1 MTTLPSVRSLW
12 PACCLLAAVVGPFT
26 AVAHAQIVSKSI
38 GKAERAAADRPAGT
52 WRGTATEA
60 LGDGSPLSYP
70 IELEFTGPDDALRL
84 HVRGTARVPAE
95 GQTLTVSISAR
106 YEGRFAAGKLALRS
120 TQIEVKIVES
130 GETIPS
136 APQQLEGTF
145 ADGKLTGQVG
155 SQQDGW
161 TKFEATPAGANT
173 TTNAPAPAAVPLAGT
188 YRGTVREPG
197 PDGRELNYPI
207 VFEFT
212 GDAGSLRATA
222 KATVQYPT
230 PNGPT
235 PVEFAGSYQGRVVD
249 GRAELESTQ
258 VTARIV
264 AQNRT
269 ETLPTQQLRG
279 RFENGRFVGTV
290 DSDGNAPAHVELQRE
305 GGAPVPAPVHDRVD
319 DQPAPP
325 VRNGGSRGKSA
336 YDTLVLEPRELPD
349 PSMGGIASHT
359 VLVPKGWQFQG
370 GARWNANPDHIVDFV
385 GELAGPA
392 QESLRFLPNRLFNY
406 SRIQS
411 QLGVQDETRGQRNPD
426 GSTARH
432 APQKPGEVATE
443 VFLRELRPAASDVEL
458 LVAERMPN
466 LEESYRAAN
475 KSWLDMIEASLAQMR
490 SQQLPGMQSDSQT
503 WLVVERARVRYR
515 ESGVAFEEEF
525 QYAIWGMHSYSQN
538 EMMRTDNG
546 FWLTSMTRSARAKAG
561 ELDGRI
567 ATLMVCADSV
577 RETPRW
583 AYAVGE
589 IRLAI
594 ARAKAEGARA
604 NLQAAIQRGE
614 QAARDR
620 AALSDQQMASWRDRQ
635 DSLDRMHKA
644 TVDTLA
650 ERQDFRSAEG
660 KTYTLTNHYDR
671 AFRTSNG
678 GMIITNDV
686 NFRPEADPALRQVQ
700 WEELKRV
707 DPFRDGR

>member
-1 MTTLPSVRSLW
+1 MTHLPRLRSLW
-12 PACCLLAAVVGPFT
+12 PACCLLAVGIGSF
-26 AVAHAQIVSKSI
+26 AVAAPAQIVSKGL
-38 GKAERAAADRPAGT
+38 GKVERPVADRPVGT

-60 LGDGSPLSYP
+60 LGDGSPLTYP
-70 IELEFTGPDDALRL
+70 VELEFTGTDDALRL
-84 HVRGTARVPAE
+84 HVRGTAKVDAE

-120 TQIEVKIVES
+120 TQVDVKVVET
-130 GETIPS
+130 GEAIPS

-145 ADGKLTGQVG
+145 ANGKLTGQVG

-161 TKFEATPAGANT
+161 TKFEATPAGATPVANDR
-173 TTNAPAPAAVPLAGT
+173 APAAVPVTGK
-188 YRGTVREPG
+188 YRGTVREAG
-197 PDGRELNYPI
+197 PDGQELRYPI

-212 GDAGSLRATA
+212 GDAGNLQATA
-222 KATVQYPT
+222 NATVQYPT
-230 PNGPT
+230 PNGTT
-235 PVEFAGSYQGRVVD
+235 PVEFAGSYRGKVQD
-249 GRAELESTQ
+249 GRLEMESTR

-269 ETLPTQQLRG
+269 ETLPLQRLVG
-279 RFENGRFVGTV
+279 RLENGRFVGTV
-290 DSDGNAPAHVELQRE
+290 ESEGNSPAHVELQRD
-305 GGAPVPAPVHDRVD
+305 GGKPIDEATNDRVD
-319 DQPAPP
+319 DEVRPP
-325 VRNGGSRGKSA
+325 VRSGAGGGKSA
-336 YDTLVLEPRELPD
+336 YGTLVLEPQEIVD
-349 PSMGGIASHT
+349 PAMGGIASHT
-359 VLVPKGWQFQG
+359 VLVPRGWRFQG

-385 GELAGPA
+385 GELSGPG
-392 QESLRFLPNRLFNY
+392 QESLRFLPNRMFTY
-406 SRIQS
+406 ARVQS
-411 QLGVQDETRGQRNPD
+411 QLGVQDDTRGQQRPD

-443 VFLRELRPAASDVEL
+443 VFLRELRPGASDVEL

-475 KSWLDMIEASLAQMR
+475 KSWLDMIEASLAQLR
-490 SQQLPGMQSDSQT
+490 SQPIAGMQSDSQT

-515 ESGVAFEEEF
+515 ENGASYEEEF

-546 FWLTSMTRSARAKAG
+546 FWLTSMTRTARAKAG
-561 ELDGRI
+561 ELDGRV
-567 ATLMVCADSV
+567 ATLMICADSV

-589 IRLAI
+589 IRLEI
-594 ARAKAEGARA
+594 SRAKTASMRA

-614 QAARDR
+614 QAAKDR

-707 DPFRDGR
+707 DPLRDGR